1 MNSSKRK
8 KIKLIAGL
16 LVILAVPILF
26 FQLMGGSLLHMS
38 GHQKRVIA
46 IVNEDLGV
54 ARDGE
59 PVEMGKEVVSI
70 LSDNS
75 QYEWKVM
82 GRGTATNGLKSNQYE
97 AIVYIPSDFS
107 DRVMSYDEQSPEK
120 AEFTYQVQRQKDGSQ
135 KERVLREIEEASN
148 RVNEKIST
156 LYWSYVANEMDHIK
170 KEFDKILTK
179 ETEFLDAMSA
189 YYMSGSEQLAEKMR
203 QQKEQVEGLRSLIGN
218 AGEAHASHIQSTE
231 AFSSELSEFI
241 SYVER
246 YKYYQAE
253 QKELLLHMQN
263 SSLEKIK
270 QAAAVQ
276 AERYNESLQTL
287 EENNEELNSH
297 ITEVNEAIDANK
309 ERLLALADM
318 REQQVARQVEELLTV
333 QGTAIDR
340 YAYRLFNRIGKEVEA
355 GKNGGLSTGHS
366 GQIDGLPYVKD
377 WAAIKEQITSKT
389 TEKAGRT
396 TPNMA
401 EEQQEMQ
408 AILAGLSS
416 LKSKLGE
423 DEASQ
428 QLGADI
434 TQLETEMQSLHDA
447 VMEKA
452 QTLNEMVSTD
462 TGDYRTASTEF
473 NELQASFETLAE
485 KYEGLRII
493 LENNTPD
500 QAAIRYAIGLKEEAL
515 LKNPALSAVEKE
527 QLGNVFK
534 QNNAHVNFDSLLAY
548 FAKLDQ
554 YEFMLEERQGGTTK
568 QELLQDELTRELLE
582 EVVELNEAELD
593 SWKALGTSI
602 PETELSMENVSSSFA
617 AIMSGYEKSMEEQHT
632 ELQNDLDTLDEQA
645 SALLAQLQSTE
656 GEPAQNVSEGQVMGG
671 QQNVSSQLASLSSQM
686 VSLSDRQNGLV
697 NYASDLY
704 GKANDIKESSL
715 AFGNKWQTNLHE
727 MSAFKDDI
735 QSYLANTYVDGQENG
750 YVFNYLVNPLEVK
763 GEAMVADE
771 MTKVPPLILFII
783 LLLSSLAIGYFTH
796 RFKGA
801 SILWDLGMVTILS
814 LLVGLIISLYS
825 VNMYILR
832 DDRAIEWTIFT
843 VLLLL
848 AGSAIIKTALDVS
861 PGLGWLA
868 SIVLMGLYIMP
879 LLVLGVPEIK
889 IPDLV
894 SKVFISIKYD
904 PETLFGWGTAIVA
917 TIAVIMLTIS
927 YFVNRPKDGEPPVVE
942 EI

>member
-8 KIKLIAGL
+8 KIQLIAGL
-16 LVILAVPILF
+16 LVILAVPVLF
-26 FQLMGGSLLHMS
+26 FQLMGGSLLHMN
-38 GHQKRVIA
+38 GHQKRIIA

-75 QYEWKVM
+75 EYEWKVM
-82 GRGTATNGLKSNQYE
+82 GRGTATNGLKSNQYD

-107 DRVMSYDEQSPEK
+107 NRVMSYDEQSPEK
-120 AEFTYQVQRQKDGSQ
+120 AEFTYQVQRQKDGLQ
-135 KERVLREIEEASN
+135 KERVLREIDEASN

-189 YYMSGSEQLAEKMR
+189 YYMPGSEQLAEKMR

-241 SYVER
+241 SYVEK

-253 QKELLLHMQN
+253 QKELLLHMQS

-276 AERYNESLQTL
+276 TERYNESLQTL
-287 EENNEELNSH
+287 EENNEELNSR

-309 ERLLALADM
+309 ERLLALAEM
-318 REQQVARQVEELLTV
+318 RQQQVSRQVEELLTV

-340 YAYRLFNRIGKEVEA
+340 YAYRLFNRVGQEVEA
-355 GKNGGLSTGHS
+355 GKKGELSTGS

-377 WAAIKEQITSKT
+377 WAAIKEQLAAKT

-396 TPNMA
+396 TPNLA

-416 LKSKLGE
+416 LKSQLGE

-428 QLGADI
+428 QLGTTI
-434 TQLETEMQSLHDA
+434 SQLESEMLTLNEA
-447 VMEKA
+447 IMAKA

-462 TGDYRTASTEF
+462 TGDYRTASSEF
-473 NELQASFETLAE
+473 NELQASFEMLAE
-485 KYEGLRII
+485 KYESLKTI

-500 QAAIRYAIGLKEEAL
+500 QAAIRYAIELKEQEL

-568 QELLQDELTRELLE
+568 QELLQDDRTKEMLE
-582 EVVELNEAELD
+582 EVVELNVEELE
-593 SWKALGTSI
+593 SWKDLGTSI
-602 PETELSMENVSSSFA
+602 PETELSMENVSTSFA

-632 ELQNDLDTLDEQA
+632 ELQNDLNTLDEQA

-686 VSLSDRQNGLV
+686 VSLSERQNGLV

-715 AFGNKWQTNLHE
+715 AFGNKWQKNLTE

-763 GEAMVADE
+763 GEAVVADE

-783 LLLSSLAIGYFTH
+783 LLLSSLAIGFFAH
-796 RFKGA
+796 RIKGA
-801 SILWDLGMVTILS
+801 SVLWDLGMITILS

-832 DDRAIEWTIFT
+832 DDRAIQWTIFT
-843 VLLLL
+843 ILLLL
-848 AGSAIIKTALDVS
+848 AGSAIIKTALDIS
-861 PGLGWLA
+861 LGLGWLA

-917 TIAVIMLTIS
+917 TIAICMLTIS
-927 YFVNRPKDGEPPVVE
+927 YFVNRPKNGEPPVVE